1 MFSEK
6 FKLPINNGKIFIDR
20 KGDIFT
26 LVINYLRNKQL
37 PQTFINE
44 KQKILFYDELNY
56 WQLPVTPIHS
66 FSNGTS
72 LLTKL
77 KSSFH
82 FDKNLCAETLDL
94 GSNTKI
100 IRKSHQLHNIVFLTP
115 ALTDSNSYVEFKV
128 INNSP
133 PGGKS
138 ILFIGLVD
146 KSLYKYE
153 NLMSSY
159 WKNCPGS
166 YYWDVWNMK
175 LIKIDKNG

>member
-1 MFSEK
+1 MCIYFIFQHSALAKMFSEK

-82 FDKNLCAETLDL
+82 FDKKNTSKPYEEYLFPYPNPET
-94 GSNTKI
+94 SC
-100 IRKSHQLHNIVFLTP
+100 NIHIT
-115 ALTDSNSYVEFKV
+115 
-128 INNSP
+128 
-133 PGGKS
+133 
-138 ILFIGLVD
+138 
-146 KSLYKYE
+146 
-153 NLMSSY
+153 
-159 WKNCPGS
+159 W
-166 YYWDVWNMK
+166 
-175 LIKIDKNG
+175 